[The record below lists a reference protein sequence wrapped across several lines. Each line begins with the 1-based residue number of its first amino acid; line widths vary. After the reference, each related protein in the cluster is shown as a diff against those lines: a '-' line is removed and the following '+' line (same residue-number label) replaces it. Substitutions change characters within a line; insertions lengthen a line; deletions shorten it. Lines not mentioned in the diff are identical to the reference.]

1 MSKTIGFIGTGNMG
15 GAIAR
20 AVAKSNYSI
29 LLSDFIKEKA
39 DTLANE
45 IGAKSV
51 KNADI
56 AKEAD
61 VIFLGV
67 KPQVLKST
75 IDEIKNETMKRND
88 VLFVSMAAGI
98 KTEKIVEAFGYDIKL
113 IRIMPNT
120 PVGVGRGMVL
130 YTALSNVSD
139 DDKAPFIDS
148 LKYAGEIDEISEG
161 LIDAGSAV
169 SGCGPAFVYMF
180 IEAMADG
187 GVAAG
192 LPRDKA
198 IRYATETLIG
208 SAELLKVSGKH
219 PEELKDAVCSPAGS
233 TIEGVRALEN
243 GGMRA
248 AVINAVTDAYK
259 RTKELGK

>member
-1 MSKTIGFIGTGNMG
+1 
-15 GAIAR
+15 
-20 AVAKSNYSI
+20 
-29 LLSDFIKEKA
+29 
-39 DTLANE
+39 
-45 IGAKSV
+45 
-51 KNADI
+51 
-56 AKEAD
+56 
-61 VIFLGV
+61 
-67 KPQVLKST
+67 
-75 IDEIKNETMKRND
+75 
-88 VLFVSMAAGI
+88 
-98 KTEKIVEAFGYDIKL
+98 
-113 IRIMPNT
+113 
-120 PVGVGRGMVL
+120 
-130 YTALSNVSD
+130 
-139 DDKAPFIDS
+139 
-148 LKYAGEIDEISEG
+148 
-161 LIDAGSAV
+161 
-169 SGCGPAFVYMF
+169 MF

-233 TIEGVRALEN
+233 TIEGVKALEN